1 MKTVGFKEANM
12 KNSKNLE
19 EFLIFEDGTKKVII
33 KKLKAD
39 FKERLKILR
48 TGELWM
54 VIGSDSTSAVTTEC
68 PFEVER

>member
-1 MKTVGFKEANM
+1 MKVVGFKEANM

-19 EFLIFEDGTKKVII
+19 EFLIFEDGNKKIMI
-33 KKLKAD
+33 KKLKAN
-39 FKERLKILR
+39 FKERLKIFR

-68 PFEVER
+68 PFEEK